1 MPTLKERYVDNK
13 NSLQLL
19 QLLVNNQSTL
29 GKSTITSSNK
39 HPWNQP
45 PPQLCQQGNEPR
57 ANRLRARDLLR
68 DFERDGHE
76 VYNSRQSNLGAALAA
91 LNYLEDSTAV
101 RRLQANVHVAAAQI
115 EKEDLDTVDLQQ
127 LLIPGE
133 DWNILANDVAA
144 TVPLSR

>member
-45 PPQLCQQGNEPR
+45 PLSY
-57 ANRLRARDLLR
+57 ANKAM
-68 DFERDGHE
+68 
-76 VYNSRQSNLGAALAA
+76 NLVRIACAL
-91 LNYLEDSTAV
+91 ETS
-101 RRLQANVHVAAAQI
+101 
-115 EKEDLDTVDLQQ
+115 
-127 LLIPGE
+127 
-133 DWNILANDVAA
+133 
-144 TVPLSR
+144 